1 MSAAIL
7 AGGPAAG
14 RANVHAF
21 VDTSPPLPPTVNEL
35 ARLAEDAVRGFRERH
50 PGLELKPV
58 VAVIPAL
65 NEEDAIPEVLR
76 AIAPESCGLAVD
88 TIVVDDGSRD
98 RTSEVSE
105 ALGAYTARVE
115 RPTGQGSALR
125 VGYRIAREFGA
136 RYIVTLDAD
145 GQWDPGDIPA
155 VLGPVVA
162 GEADFA
168 LGSRVLGSSES
179 GLSVRRVG
187 VSVFAGL
194 VWLLT
199 RVKVTDTSS
208 GLRAMR
214 VEVATEVPQ
223 YEPQYQSSEL
233 LVGAICHGY
242 RVIERPTNMHKRT
255 AGESRKGNDALYGLR
270 YARVVLRTWWRER
283 GAARRR
289 LRAPAEAEPTAGAR

>member
-1 MSAAIL
+1 M
-7 AGGPAAG
+7 
-14 RANVHAF
+14 
-21 VDTSPPLPPTVNEL
+21 PPSLSRPDL
-35 ARLAEDAVRGFRERH
+35 ARLADDAVRDFRERH
-50 PGLELKPV
+50 PGLQLNPV

-65 NEEDAIPEVLR
+65 NEEEALPDVLK

-98 RTSEVSE
+98 RTSGVAE
-105 ALGAYTARVE
+105 AHGAYTARVA

-125 VGYRIAREFGA
+125 VGYRIAREHGA
-136 RYIVTLDAD
+136 RFIVTLDAD
-145 GQWDPGDIPA
+145 GQWDPADVPG
-155 VLGPVVA
+155 VLAPVAA

-168 LGSRVLGSSES
+168 LGSRVLGVSES

-187 VSVFAGL
+187 VWVFAVL

-199 RVKVTDTSS
+199 GKRVTDTSS
-208 GLRAMR
+208 GLRAMT

-223 YEPQYQSSEL
+223 FEPQYQSSEL
-233 LVGAICHGY
+233 LVGALCHGY
-242 RVIERPTNMHKRT
+242 RVVERPVTMHKRL

-270 YARVVLRTWWRER
+270 YAGVVLRTWRRER

-289 LRAPAEAEPTAGAR
+289 VAPAPAEQGAPTR